1 MMGLQFPTIGE
12 RLRQGD
18 DSMRSTLRT
27 GILMTAFSLAVLFS
41 APAAAADVDLNAPL
55 PVDPANRIA
64 KLPNGMEI
72 WVRHHETPPDRVA
85 MWLRVGTGSIN
96 EKEDERGI
104 AHFLEH
110 LAFDGSENFSP
121 GELIKFFESM
131 GLTFGHHQNAST
143 SFSETRYILTLP
155 HTDEETVR
163 KGMICLS
170 DFAYRLSL
178 LPDQI
183 EKERG
188 VILEEFRARKGAW
201 ERTIEKLLPILLP
214 GSRVADRL
222 PIGKEETVRALT
234 RRQFLDYYKTW
245 YRPDDTVLLV
255 VGDVDP
261 DMVVRVAAAEF
272 GAWPAVE
279 NPKPSFDPGIKPY
292 TETRAAVVT
301 DPELTTADV
310 SAIAVRPLEPR
321 KTVGD
326 ARADLVDDIG
336 TWILNRRL
344 GELVRAGKAPFQ
356 SAQVYKSILWNVA
369 TYIDATATGQPDK
382 WEAMEDV
389 LLTELKRAREYGFL
403 EQEMEDAR
411 KAIISSAE
419 LSAQREATLDA
430 GALLERM
437 DDALVEGRRPM
448 SSAQRLELVRAL
460 LPGIGQ
466 QEVHEAFD
474 ANFQPDARLFLVTAP
489 ESGPVPK
496 PDELLAAAQRAEA
509 APVEALVARERPQ
522 SLLEEEPRPGR
533 IVDSEEDPDLQI
545 LSVTFANGVRAHLRS
560 MDFKKDTVLAVITLA
575 GGTIRETRGSRGLTE
590 AAALA
595 FQQPATPELSSTAIR
610 DVLTGKNV
618 GVGGGAGQDTV
629 TISING
635 SPQDIRDGFQLAY
648 LLLTDPIIEKS
659 ALSVWKE
666 QALQSL
672 EEARTSVEAQRGE
685 ELGRLLSNDDPRF
698 SMLTPDEVEDM
709 TLPSAQRWLNR
720 LLRSAPIEA
729 CVVGD
734 IDRDEALDLVRTYLG
749 SLPHRALTDPSL
761 DRLRKID
768 WQPGPLISE
777 IKVDTITPRASVAV
791 GWRGADWK
799 AVKDRRCLQ
808 IIAQI
813 LTSRLREEVRE
824 KRSLTYTIYCT
835 ARAADAY
842 PGTGL
847 IAAYFTAD
855 PEKAAEAADLTRNVF
870 DDFVRNGPT
879 DAEMDAVRKQ
889 FANIIETSQKEPRYW
904 ASVLSDLDYRG
915 TVLND
920 VEDAQRAYTSY
931 TADDL
936 RNVAGRYIREERRIQ
951 VIALPVAKPTEEAGK
966 AEEEAADDG

>member
-1 MMGLQFPTIGE
+1 
-12 RLRQGD
+12 
-18 DSMRSTLRT
+18 MRFMLRT
-27 GILMTAFSLAVLFS
+27 GTLMMALALAALFS
-41 APAAAADVDLNAPL
+41 APARASEIDLDAPL
-55 PVDPANRIA
+55 PVDPANRIGR
-64 KLPNGMEI
+64 LPNGMEV

-96 EKEDERGI
+96 EEEDERGI

-121 GELIKFFESM
+121 GELIKFFESI

-143 SFSETRYILTLP
+143 SFAETRYILTLP

-178 LPDQI
+178 PPEEV

-214 GSRVADRL
+214 DSRVADRL

-234 RRQFLDYYKTW
+234 REQFLDYYKTW
-245 YRPDDTVLLV
+245 YRPDDTTLMV

-261 DMVVRVAAAEF
+261 DMVLQLAADEF

-279 NPKPSFDPGIKPY
+279 DPRPAADPGVKPY
-292 TETRAAVVT
+292 TQTRAAVVT

-310 SAIAVRPLEPR
+310 SVIAVRPLETTR
-321 KTVGD
+321 TIGD
-326 ARADLVDDIG
+326 FRRDLVDSIG
-336 TWILNRRL
+336 TWIVNRRL

-356 SAQVYKSILWNVA
+356 SARVYKSILWNVA
-369 TYIDATATGQPDK
+369 TYIDATATGQPEK
-382 WEAMEDV
+382 WQAMQDV
-389 LLTELKRAREYGFL
+389 LLTELKRAREHGFL
-403 EQEMEDAR
+403 EQELEDAR
-411 KAIISSAE
+411 KATVASAE
-419 LSAQREATLDA
+419 LSAQREATTDA

-437 DDALVEGRRPM
+437 DGALVEGRRPM
-448 SSAQRLELVRAL
+448 SAAQHLQLVRAL
-460 LPGIGQ
+460 LPGIGAA
-466 QEVHEAFD
+466 EAHEAFR
-474 ANFQPDARLFLVTAP
+474 ANFAPDARLFLATTP

-496 PDELLAAAQRAEA
+496 SDQLLANAQRAEA
-509 APVEALVARERPQ
+509 APVDALAARERPQ
-522 SLLEEEPRPGR
+522 SLLKEEPRPGR
-533 IVDSEEDPDLQI
+533 VVASEEDPDLQI
-545 LSVTFANGVRAHLRS
+545 LSVTLNNGVRAHLRS
-560 MDFKKDTVLAVITLA
+560 MDFKKDTVLAIITLA
-575 GGTIRETRGSRGLTE
+575 GGAIRETAGSRGLTE
-590 AAALA
+590 VAALA
-595 FQQPATPELSSTAIR
+595 FQQPATSELSSTVIR

-618 GVGGGAGQDTV
+618 GVGGGAGQDAL
-629 TISING
+629 TIRISG
-635 SPQDIRDGFQLAY
+635 STEDVREGFRLAY
-648 LLLTDPIIEKS
+648 LLLTDPIIERS

-666 QALQSL
+666 QTLQGL
-672 EEARTSVEAQRGE
+672 EEARTSVEAQRAE
-685 ELGRLLSNDDPRF
+685 ELGRLLSNDDPRLR
-698 SMLTPDEVEDM
+698 MLTPEEVKGM
-709 TLPSAQRWLNR
+709 TLPSAERWLNR

-749 SLPHRALTDPSL
+749 SLPHRTLTDGSL
-761 DRLRKID
+761 DRLRRLD
-768 WQPGPLISE
+768 RQPGPLTSVV
-777 IKVDTITPRASVAV
+777 KVDTITPRASVAV
-791 GWRGADWK
+791 GWRGANWT

-813 LTSRLREEVRE
+813 LTARLRVEVRE

-835 ARAADAY
+835 ASAGDAY

-855 PEKAAEAADLTRNVF
+855 PEKAAEAADLTRQVF

-879 DAEMDAVRKQ
+879 DAEMAAVHKQ
-889 FANIIETSQKEPRYW
+889 FANVIETSQKEPRYW
-904 ASVLSDLDYRG
+904 ASVLADLDYRG

-920 VEDAQRAYTSY
+920 VKDAMRAYTSY

-936 RNVAGRYIREERRIQ
+936 RNVADRYIREERRIQ
-951 VIALPVAKPTEEAGK
+951 VIALPAAKSTEEAKRGQE
-966 AEEEAADDG
+966 AEEAEEAKAADEG